1 MSSER
6 KRQFVSIALLV
17 AAVAFGVVLTGSLDL
32 TPAATSEPQAVEP
45 QAVDVGSL
53 PNFADL
59 AEAISPGVA
68 FIESIRVEDVQT
80 PRGFPS
86 DPFEWFFGPRRDQDR
101 EDPGAPRQRR
111 QQGGGSGFV
120 VDPSGLLV
128 TNNHVIDQATEL
140 VVHLGNRTYTPEI
153 IGTDPATDLAL
164 LKIEADGN
172 VPYLELG
179 DSDEVRAGDWVMAI
193 GSPGGQV
200 LENSVTVG
208 VVSAKGRQIAITQD
222 YGLENFIQT
231 DAAINFG
238 NSGGPLLNLRGE
250 VIAVNTA
257 INWGAENIGFAV
269 PVNTLKSIL
278 PQLREKGQVDRG
290 YLGITI
296 GDVDA
301 AAAEAFGLEPGSG
314 ILIQQVQPDT
324 PAAQAGV
331 QHGDIVV
338 KVDDRD
344 VTNTREFIDY
354 ISRQEPGTEV
364 QLEVLRDGE
373 RVQKTVELA
382 NRREASE
389 LTGEQRRPGR
399 RDNGGG
405 SEWLGLHYQDLTP
418 SLKRLHGLPDD
429 LEGVWVTSVDAD
441 SPLYDQGFGDSRM
454 QHVITEVNGEPV
466 SGVEEFEAAI
476 EGVPAGSRVRL
487 YVRHFVQGEELSST
501 FAFPRAP

>member
-1 MSSER
+1 MSSEH
-6 KRQFVSIALLV
+6 KRQFVSIALLI

-32 TPAATSEPQAVEP
+32 TPVATSEPQAVEP
-45 QAVDVGSL
+45 QTVDAGNL

-59 AEAISPGVA
+59 AEAISPAVA

-86 DPFEWFFGPRRDQDR
+86 DPFEWFFGPRRDR

-120 VDPSGLLV
+120 IDASGLLV
-128 TNNHVIDQATEL
+128 TNNHVIEEATEL
-140 VVHLGNRTYTPEI
+140 VVHLGDRTYTPEV

-164 LKIEADGN
+164 LKIEADRQL
-172 VPYLELG
+172 PYLELG
-179 DSDEVRAGDWVMAI
+179 DSEAVRPGDWVMAI

-208 VVSAKGRQIAITQD
+208 VVSAKGRQIAITSD
-222 YGLENFIQT
+222 VSLENFIQT

-250 VIAVNTA
+250 VVAVNTA

-278 PQLREKGQVDRG
+278 PQLKEKGQVDRG

-296 GDVDA
+296 GDLDA
-301 AAAEAFGLEPGSG
+301 AAAEAFELQPGSG

-324 PAAQAGV
+324 PAAEAGL
-331 QHGDIVV
+331 QHGDVVV

-344 VTNTREFIDY
+344 VTNTRDFIDY
-354 ISRQEPGTEV
+354 VSRREPGTRV
-364 QLEVLRDGE
+364 RLELLREGE
-373 RVQKTVELA
+373 RVEKTVELGH
-382 NRREASE
+382 RPDGDE
-389 LTGEQRRPGR
+389 LVGGRPSRPQDDG
-399 RDNGGG
+399 DG

-418 SLKRLHGLPDD
+418 SLKRLHGLPED
-429 LEGVWVTSVDAD
+429 LEGVWVSSVDAD
-441 SPLYDQGFGDSRM
+441 SPLYDEGGLGDSRM

-466 SGVEEFEAAI
+466 TDVEEFEAVV
-476 EGVPAGSRVRL
+476 GDVPSGSRVRL
-487 YVRHFVQGEELSST
+487 YVRHFVRGEEFPST
-501 FAFPRAP
+501 FAFPEAP

>member
-32 TPAATSEPQAVEP
+32 TPVATSEPQAVEP
-45 QAVDVGSL
+45 QAVDAGSL

-59 AEAISPGVA
+59 AEAISPAVA

-86 DPFEWFFGPRRDQDR
+86 DPFEWFFGPRGDR
-101 EDPGAPRQRR
+101 EDPNQPRQRR
-111 QQGGGSGFV
+111 QEGGGSGFV
-120 VDPSGLLV
+120 IDASGLLV
-128 TNNHVIDQATEL
+128 TNNHVIQEATEL
-140 VVHLGNRTYTPEI
+140 VVHLGDRTYTPEV

-164 LKIEADGN
+164 IKIEADRRL
-172 VPYLELG
+172 PYLELG
-179 DSDEVRAGDWVMAI
+179 DSEAVRPGDWVMAV

-208 VVSAKGRQIAITQD
+208 VVSAKGRRINITPD
-222 YGLENFIQT
+222 GSLENFIQT

-269 PVNTLKSIL
+269 PVNTLKNIL

-296 GDVDA
+296 GDMDA
-301 AAAEAFGLEPGSG
+301 AAAEAFGLQPGSG
-314 ILIQQVQPDT
+314 ILIQQVNPDT
-324 PAAQAGV
+324 PAAQAGL
-331 QHGDIVV
+331 QHGDVVV

-344 VTNTREFIDY
+344 VSNTREFIDY
-354 ISRQEPGTEV
+354 VSRQEPGNKV
-364 QLEVLRDGE
+364 QLELLRDGE

-382 NRREASE
+382 NRRDANE
-389 LTGEQRRPGR
+389 LTDEPRRPER
-399 RDNGGG
+399 RGDGGG

-418 SLKRLHGLPDD
+418 SLKRRHGLSDD
-429 LEGVWVTSVDAD
+429 LEGVWITSVDAD

-466 SGVEEFEAAI
+466 SGAEEFEAAI
-476 EGVPAGSRVRL
+476 GDVPSGSRVRL
-487 YVRHFVQGEELSST
+487 YVRHFAQGRELPST

>member
-45 QAVDVGSL
+45 QAVDAGSL

-59 AEAISPGVA
+59 AEAISPAVA
-68 FIESIRVEDVQT
+68 FIQSIRVEDVQT

-86 DPFEWFFGPRRDQDR
+86 DPFEWFFGPRGDR
-101 EDPGAPRQRR
+101 EDQGAPRQRR

-120 VDPSGLLV
+120 IDASGLLV
-128 TNNHVIDQATEL
+128 TNNHVIEEATEL
-140 VVHLGNRTYTPEI
+140 VVHLGDRTYTPEV
-153 IGTDPATDLAL
+153 IGTDPATDMAL
-164 LKIEADGN
+164 LKIEADRRL
-172 VPYLELG
+172 PYLELG
-179 DSDEVRAGDWVMAI
+179 DSDAVRPGDWVMAI

-296 GDVDA
+296 GDLDA
-301 AAAEAFGLEPGSG
+301 AAAEAFGLQLGSG
-314 ILIQQVQPDT
+314 VLIQQIQPDT
-324 PAAQAGV
+324 PAARAGL
-331 QHGDIVV
+331 QHGDVVV

-344 VTNTREFIDY
+344 VSNTREFIDY
-354 ISRQEPGTEV
+354 VSRQEPGTSV
-364 QLEVLRDGE
+364 RLELLREGE
-373 RVQKTVELA
+373 RVEKTVELA
-382 NRREASE
+382 NRREADAFTE
-389 LTGEQRRPGR
+389 EGPRPGR
-399 RDNGGG
+399 RNDGGG

-418 SLKRLHGLPDD
+418 SLKRLHGLPEE
-429 LEGVWVTSVDAD
+429 LEGVWVSSVDAD
-441 SPLYDQGFGDSRM
+441 SPLYDEGFGDSRM

-466 SGVEEFEAAI
+466 SNVEEFEAAI
-476 EGVPAGSRVRL
+476 GDVPSGSRVRL
-487 YVRHFVQGEELSST
+487 YVRHFVRGEEFRST

>member
-6 KRQFVSIALLV
+6 KRQFVSIALLI

-32 TPAATSEPQAVEP
+32 TPVATSEPQAVEP
-45 QAVDVGSL
+45 QTVDAGSL

-59 AEAISPGVA
+59 AEAISPAVA

-86 DPFEWFFGPRRDQDR
+86 DPFEWFFGPRRDR

-120 VDPSGLLV
+120 IDASGLLV
-128 TNNHVIDQATEL
+128 TNNHVIEQATEL
-140 VVHLGNRTYTPEI
+140 VVHLGDRTYTPEV

-164 LKIEADGN
+164 LKIEADRQL
-172 VPYLELG
+172 PYLELG
-179 DSDEVRAGDWVMAI
+179 DSDAVRPGDWVMAI

-208 VVSAKGRQIAITQD
+208 VVSATSRQIAITSD
-222 YGLENFIQT
+222 PSLENFIQT

-250 VIAVNTA
+250 VVAVNTA

-278 PQLREKGQVDRG
+278 PQLKEKGQVDRG

-296 GDVDA
+296 GDLDA
-301 AAAEAFGLEPGSG
+301 AAAEAFGLQPGSG

-324 PAAQAGV
+324 PAAQAGL
-331 QHGDIVV
+331 QHGDVVV

-344 VTNTREFIDY
+344 VTNTRDFIDY
-354 ISRQEPGTEV
+354 VSRREPGTGV
-364 QLEVLRDGE
+364 RLELLREGE
-373 RVQKTVELA
+373 RVEKTVELGH
-382 NRREASE
+382 RPDGDE
-389 LTGEQRRPGR
+389 LA
-399 RDNGGG
+399 GGGPSGPQDDGDG

-418 SLKRLHGLPDD
+418 SLKRLHGLPKD
-429 LEGVWVTSVDAD
+429 LEGVWVSSVDAD
-441 SPLYDQGFGDSRM
+441 SPLYDEGGLGDSRA

-466 SGVEEFEAAI
+466 SSVEEFEAAT
-476 EGVPAGSRVRL
+476 EDLPSGSRVRL
-487 YVRHFVQGEELSST
+487 YVRHFVRGEEFPST
-501 FAFPRAP
+501 FAFPEAP